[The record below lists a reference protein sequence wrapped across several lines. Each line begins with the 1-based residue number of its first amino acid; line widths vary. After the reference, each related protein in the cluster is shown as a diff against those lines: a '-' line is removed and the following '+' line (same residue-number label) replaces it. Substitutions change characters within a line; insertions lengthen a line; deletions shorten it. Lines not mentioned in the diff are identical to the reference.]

1 MRECFAQAA
10 DGLQHAFAVTMC
22 GIDDK
27 DICFGIKKRFDAV
40 FHVRSDTDGSSHLQA
55 AVRVFVRIWV
65 FSHLFDITDG
75 DETFQMA
82 VIVHERQFFD
92 AVRLQDAFRFFHG
105 GMFRSSDQTFRSHD
119 VADRTG
125 QIRLETH
132 ITVRND
138 ADQFAILCDRHTGNM
153 VFVHQF
159 VRIRQGVVRS
169 EVDRI
174 HDDAVFRTLDQL
186 HFSGLLINAHI
197 LVNDT
202 DAALARHGDRHFCFS
217 DGIHAGAHDRNIQC
231 DILCKVSAYIYVAR
245 KDIRMCRD
253 QQHIIKSQSLLA
265 KFVFSHHSLH
275 SKTLVT
281 SVMSCLSLWPGNTDL

>member
-1 MRECFAQAA
+1 MRECLAQAA

-27 DICFGIKKRFDAV
+27 DICFGIEKRFDAV

-65 FSHLFDITDG
+65 FSHLFDI
-75 DETFQMA
+75 
-82 VIVHERQFFD
+82 
-92 AVRLQDAFRFFHG
+92 
-105 GMFRSSDQTFRSHD
+105 
-119 VADRTG
+119 
-125 QIRLETH
+125 RLETH

-138 ADQFAILCDRHTGNM
+138 ADQFAVLCDRYTGNM

-159 VRIRQGVVRS
+159 IRIRQGIVRS

-174 HDDAVFRTLDQL
+174 HDDAMFRTLDQF
-186 HFSGLLINAHI
+186 HFSGLFIDTHI

-202 DAALARHGDRHFCFS
+202 DAALTRHGDRHFCFG

-231 DILCKVSAYIYVAR
+231 DILCQVGAYIYVSR
-245 KDIRMCRD
+245 KDIRMCRN
-253 QQHIIKSQSLLA
+253 QQHVIKSQPLLA

-275 SKTLVT
+275 
-281 SVMSCLSLWPGNTDL
+281 

>member
-1 MRECFAQAA
+1 
-10 DGLQHAFAVTMC
+10 
-22 GIDDK
+22 
-27 DICFGIKKRFDAV
+27 
-40 FHVRSDTDGSSHLQA
+40 
-55 AVRVFVRIWV
+55 
-65 FSHLFDITDG
+65 
-75 DETFQMA
+75 
-82 VIVHERQFFD
+82 
-92 AVRLQDAFRFFHG
+92 
-105 GMFRSSDQTFRSHD
+105 
-119 VADRTG
+119 
-125 QIRLETH
+125 
-132 ITVRND
+132 
-138 ADQFAILCDRHTGNM
+138 M

-159 VRIRQGVVRS
+159 VRIRQGIVRS

-186 HFSGLLINAHI
+186 HFSGLLINAHV

-202 DAALARHGDRHFCFS
+202 DTALARHGDRHFCFS

-231 DILCKVSAYIYVAR
+231 DILCKMGAYIYVAR

-281 SVMSCLSLWPGNTDL
+281 YVMSCLSL